1 MDGKLM
7 LTGKA
12 PSAFLTLI
20 FGIEP
25 ILQTLRRSDLIM
37 ESDHDSKYERR

>member
-7 LTGKA
+7 LIGKE
-12 PSAFLTLI
+12 PSTFLTVI

-25 ILQTLRRSDLIM
+25 IVKTSRRSDLIV
-37 ESDHDSKYERR
+37 ESDHDSEYERR

>member
-1 MDGKLM
+1 MDGKIM
-7 LTGKA
+7 LIGKE
-12 PSAFLTLI
+12 PSTFLTVI

-25 ILQTLRRSDLIM
+25 ILQTLRRSDLIV